1 MKPVPIAQYLDHIG
15 RAAQAESQTPR
26 RDPVVFPTRLARGL
40 ADPEPN
46 GPVPFSR
53 VLLDAAIA
61 ARSRAAEA
69 RPQDASRGERAGP
82 RGLPRAL
89 APRPRE
95 TAATPAV
102 DLDAAVAEAFERG
115 LREGEAAARVE
126 AAETRAQ
133 EQAEQRLQEQRERL
147 EFKLNEYAK
156 LAETIETG
164 LAEIEQRIAGSV
176 ANILAPF
183 LNEEIAKQVV
193 DELCAHIA
201 RLRAGGSPG
210 LMKICGPERLLAALR
225 RRLSGVA
232 VELEFVAEEGVEATI
247 EAQRTVIR
255 STMQP
260 WADLIASLDD

>member
-40 ADPEPN
+40 PDPEPD

-53 VLLDAAIA
+53 VLLEAAIA
-61 ARSRAAEA
+61 ARSRAAEE
-69 RPQDASRGERAGP
+69 RPRDASRDERAGS

-89 APRPRE
+89 PPRPRE
-95 TAATPAV
+95 TAAAPAA
-102 DLDAAVAEAFERG
+102 DLEAAVAEAFERG
-115 LREGEAAARVE
+115 LREGEAVARAE

-133 EQAEQRLQEQRERL
+133 EQAERRRQEQLEWL
-147 EFKLNEYAK
+147 EFKSNEYAN

-164 LAEIEQRIAGSV
+164 LAEIEQRIAG
-176 ANILAPF
+176 AAARILAPF

-193 DELCAHIA
+193 DELCAHVA
-201 RLRAGGSPG
+201 RLSAGGSPG
-210 LMKICGPERLLAALR
+210 LMKIRGPERLLAALR

-232 VELEFVAEEGVEATI
+232 VDVEFVAEEGVEATI